1 MSFITK
7 CRPATFK
14 EVIGQA
20 AVVRSLQDVIKRGS
34 SKTFLF
40 TGPSGTGKTTLARIL
55 ARESGCRPEDLMEL
69 DVANQ
74 TGIEDMRNVVETLR
88 YKPLGSGA
96 MKALICNE
104 AQMLSK
110 QAWNSLL
117 MELEEPKPWVLWILC
132 TTEPSR
138 IPKAIHTRCTTYDL
152 KPVSEDD
159 LADLLDLVAKKEKLD
174 VEDDVLLLCARE
186 AEGSPRQALVNLAA
200 CAAAASLDE
209 AKELLRSALESEEA
223 VNLARALVK
232 GTTWSQAQ
240 KIIAGLQ
247 EVNPETVRHVVR
259 AYVSKVIIGAKSE
272 ASAGRGLEILD
283 AFSTPFPTSDG
294 ISPLLLATARA
305 LRMG

>member
-1 MSFITK
+1 MSLITK
-7 CRPATFK
+7 YRPATFK
-14 EVIGQA
+14 EVIGQT
-20 AVVRSLQDVIKRGS
+20 AVVRSLQDVLKRGS

-55 ARESGCRPEDLMEL
+55 ARESGCRPEDLMEI
-69 DVANQ
+69 DAATH
-74 TGIEDMRNVVETLR
+74 TGIDDIRAVTANLL
-88 YKPLGSGA
+88 YKPLGEGA
-96 MKALICNE
+96 TKAIIIDEMHALSAAAVKAL
-104 AQMLSK
+104 LK
-110 QAWNSLL
+110 V
-117 MELEEPKPWVLWILC
+117 LEEPPAHIFWFLC
-132 TTEPSR
+132 TTEPGR
-138 IPKAIHTRCTTYDL
+138 VPKAIHTRCTTYDL
-152 KPVSEDD
+152 KPVSDDD

-174 VEDDVLLLCARE
+174 VDDDVLLLCARE

>member
-1 MSFITK
+1 MSLITK
-7 CRPATFK
+7 YRPQKFQD
-14 EVIGQA
+14 VVGQA
-20 AVVRSLQDVIKRGS
+20 AVVRSLQDVLKRGS

-40 TGPSGTGKTTLARIL
+40 TGQSGVGKTTLARIV
-55 ARESGCRPEDLMEL
+55 ARESGCRPEDLMEI

-88 YKPLGSGA
+88 YKPLGAGA

-117 MELEEPKPWVLWILC
+117 MELEEPRPWVLWILC
-132 TTEPSR
+132 TTELNR

-159 LADLLDLVAKKEKLD
+159 LADLLDLVAKKEKLG
-174 VEDDVLLLCARE
+174 VEDDVLVLCARE

-223 VNLARALVK
+223 VNLARILVK
-232 GTTWSQAQ
+232 GATWSQAQ
-240 KIIAGLQ
+240 QIIAGLQ

-259 AYVSKVIIGAKSE
+259 AYVSKMILGTKSKDV
-272 ASAGRGLEILD
+272 AGRGLEILD
-283 AFSTPFPTSDG
+283 AFSEPFNSSDG